1 MTTSS
6 EAGSPPPVWTI
17 LYHGPVTCKG
27 RGEFLRLMLEDK
39 GVAYV
44 NSADNLYGPEGIM
57 DALRGSV
64 EAIASDEKESSIA
77 FPLLFPPAIWHRPP
91 GGEEVLVNQ
100 VGACMI
106 YIGDVLDY
114 APATPPERARANAVT
129 LNALDY
135 IAEGRGSFHPVKNF
149 MSYNDQKEE
158 GDRVS
163 KEFAQERMKKLLH
176 HFNKVV
182 LKNGSNKPVAGGP
195 NVTYAD
201 FALFH
206 VLDATIHQFNTSF
219 YGNAWDNTSVQ
230 ALKDYHAWMKARPNL
245 SSYLQS
251 DRCPRKYAKMTS
263 LRACLASLHF
273 LFAHTW
279 NLHYLSIRRSI

>member
-1 MTTSS
+1 MT
-6 EAGSPPPVWTI
+6 EASSPPPEWTI
-17 LYHGPVTCKG
+17 LYHGPLTAKG
-27 RGEFLRLMLEDK
+27 RGEFLRLLFEDK
-39 GVAYV
+39 GVAGYV
-44 NSADNLYGPEGIM
+44 NSAENIYGPDGIF

-64 EAIASDEKESSIA
+64 EAIASDEKDSSVS
-77 FPLLFPPAIWHRPP
+77 FPLIFPPAIWHRPL

-106 YIGDVLDY
+106 YIGEVLDY
-114 APATPPERARANAVT
+114 APKTSAESARANAIM

-135 IAEGRGSFHPVKNF
+135 ISEGRTSFHPVNNLA
-149 MSYNDQKEE
+149 SYNDQKEQ

-163 KEFAQERMKKLLH
+163 KEFTQGRMKTFLH

-182 LKNGSNKPVAGGP
+182 LKNGPDKPVAGGS

-230 ALKDYHAWMKARPNL
+230 ALKDYHSWMKARPNL
-245 SSYLQS
+245 SSYFQS
-251 DRCPRKYAKMTS
+251 DRCPRKYAKITS
-263 LRACLASLHF
+263 L
-273 LFAHTW
+273 
-279 NLHYLSIRRSI
+279 

>member
-6 EAGSPPPVWTI
+6 KAPEWTI
-17 LYHGPVTCKG
+17 LYHGPLTAKG

-39 GVAYV
+39 GGVAYL
-44 NSADNLYGPEGIM
+44 NSADKLYGPDGIM

-64 EAIASDEKESSIA
+64 EAIASDAKECSIA
-77 FPLLFPPAIWHRPP
+77 FPLLFPPAIWHRPS

-114 APATPPERARANAVT
+114 APASTAERARANAIL

-135 IAEGRGSFHPVKNF
+135 IAEGRLSFHPVKNH
-149 MSYNDQKEE
+149 MGYLDQKEE

-163 KEFAQERMKKLLH
+163 KEFAQERMKTFLH
-176 HFNKVV
+176 HFNKIV

-206 VLDATIHQFNTSF
+206 VLDATVNQFNTSF
-219 YGNAWDNTSVQ
+219 YDNAWDNTGVQ
-230 ALKDYHAWMKARPNL
+230 ALKDYYAWMKARPNL
-245 SSYLQS
+245 SAYFQS
-251 DRCPRKYAKMTS
+251 DRCPRKCKRDNCGCCCFVVGS
-263 LRACLASLHF
+263 CCC
-273 LFAHTW
+273 
-279 NLHYLSIRRSI
+279 